1 MRIKNVSEYEIIL
14 YALECKNGIYNV
26 VRLRFIDSGT
36 EIFYNNFEIEI
47 LRNEI

>member
-14 YALECKNGIYNV
+14 IALECENGIYYTIH
-26 VRLRFIDSGT
+26 LRFIDSWT

-47 LRNEI
+47 LKNEI